1 MKAAPLSAV
10 IMIGPCGL
18 PVTWVGIA
26 DASITLSPVREKQV
40 YIILTHFDS
49 QSLSLTTYLL
59 SIERHWMMVKRDSE
73 CYHYPFLPSSNHQS
87 KVNVRAVDVS

>member
-59 SIERHWMMVKRDSE
+59 SIERHWMIWNLEKRPRTVKDATSTFI
-73 CYHYPFLPSSNHQS
+73 HS
-87 KVNVRAVDVS
+87 AVIN